1 VGFDQGGMLTDGV
14 DQHPHCVLLLD
25 EIEKAHPDVYNIL
38 LQVMDYGK
46 LTDNN
51 GKTVDFRN
59 VILIMTTNAGAS
71 EMSKPAMGFG
81 KSTQREGEDAEAIKR
96 LFTPE
101 FRNRLDA
108 VIAFRGLTPA
118 IIASVVDK
126 FVRELGAQLAD
137 KRVSIEIDDEAKAW
151 LAQKGFDPLN
161 GARPLARVIQDHI
174 KRPLADE
181 LLFGKLAKGGRV
193 LITVAD
199 AKLAFHIAPA
209 GDTALLAPPEPDEEG
224 TDERELEPA

>member
-1 VGFDQGGMLTDGV
+1 
-14 DQHPHCVLLLD
+14 
-25 EIEKAHPDVYNIL
+25 
-38 LQVMDYGK
+38 MDYGK

-51 GKTVDFRN
+51 GKQVDFRN
-59 VILIMTTNAGAS
+59 VVLIMTTNAGAAD
-71 EMSKPAMGFG
+71 MAKAVFGFG
-81 KSTQREGEDAEAIKR
+81 KAQQREGEDTDAIKR

-108 VIAFRGLTPA
+108 VIPFRGLSPV

-126 FVRELGAQLAD
+126 FVKELGAQLAD

-209 GDTALLAPPEPDEEG
+209 GDTALLAPPEPTRRG
-224 TDERELEPA
+224 PTSASSSRREPGGGQGG